1 MLLNQVSADYAVVLV
16 REALKH
22 DRDLLVDSTMTLRE
36 LERVDFMSV
45 EQFMDLLN
53 RFTELYQVLSHNKD
67 WGFELGQK
75 LSIAS
80 HGPLGFG
87 AVSAET
93 IGAGLAF
100 FANYLST
107 RASYM
112 SGICEAGHQNT
123 VLRIIFETPVNTH
136 RGRMCETLSVI
147 IQELINI
154 SGGATEQIHWKFPTQ
169 GQARVGTYECW
180 LNGSIE
186 FDVDIFQITVPAAI
200 AETASTFHNPTAYRA
215 AVTQCEAL
223 HRNAIAADLL
233 GVVSDLLRKRFEQRL
248 GETTAVT
255 TIPTAKESARQ
266 IGCSSRKL
274 YREFQAQGTSFK
286 QVKDEIMKEYLVD
299 LSSKPLNVEEI
310 SYKLGFSDAG
320 NFNRACKRLLGL
332 TPGALIREK
341 RN

>member
-112 SGICEAGHQNT
+112 SGIC
-123 VLRIIFETPVNTH
+123 
-136 RGRMCETLSVI
+136 
-147 IQELINI
+147 
-154 SGGATEQIHWKFPTQ
+154 
-169 GQARVGTYECW
+169 
-180 LNGSIE
+180 
-186 FDVDIFQITVPAAI
+186 
-200 AETASTFHNPTAYRA
+200 
-215 AVTQCEAL
+215 
-223 HRNAIAADLL
+223 
-233 GVVSDLLRKRFEQRL
+233 
-248 GETTAVT
+248 
-255 TIPTAKESARQ
+255 
-266 IGCSSRKL
+266 
-274 YREFQAQGTSFK
+274 
-286 QVKDEIMKEYLVD
+286 
-299 LSSKPLNVEEI
+299 
-310 SYKLGFSDAG
+310 
-320 NFNRACKRLLGL
+320 
-332 TPGALIREK
+332 
-341 RN
+341 